1 MALKANKKQQECID
15 NIEGKYL
22 VLAGPGTGK
31 TFSVI
36 QRIKNMINKGIEPKK
51 ILCLTFSDAA
61 AGEMK
66 SRLEKELD
74 VLAIDVNIFTYH
86 SFCLQIIEDNIEEFE
101 LADNLKLISEA
112 TSRELV
118 KECIEEYSP
127 KAFRTKR
134 NDPYYFIKTIKWQI
148 EEIKKYRLNKKEY
161 FKNIEENP
169 DFKPALV
176 ELEKEL
182 KKRQEN
188 GGKIE
193 PIEGKIEKQKDKI
206 AKAYELWDIYEL
218 YTKKM
223 QELKYIDFNDMI
235 SFVLEKFEQD
245 AEFLDKIANNYE
257 YILVDEYQDTNKSQ
271 NDIVFYLTKAQQK
284 QNVFVVGDDDQIIYT
299 FQGARQDTIERFL
312 RNFPDTKVICFDE
325 NMRSTQNILDCAR
338 EISKQDNKR
347 LEVQEEFKKYNI
359 NKDLISK
366 NPNLAQKNTK
376 VRCYKY
382 VDVEQEYREIT
393 NEIEAII
400 NSDIC
405 PKDNEGVKKL
415 NEIAILTRTNGELE
429 VFSQLLKEKN
439 IPYELK
445 EGKSIFSIKS
455 SIIFYYYLQILVN
468 PELYFDRILRYLL
481 AKPFSIHPQDYQTLF
496 DEFSKFKYPYNSID
510 EINYD
515 NFIEGDKIKNFF
527 ETYKYL
533 KDYKDCESLRNVL
546 LEVGL
551 KTGIFKYYFNC
562 EINKSENIAGLKKII
577 DEGCS
582 LGEINKSISLEDFV
596 NYLNFSLED
605 DIDIKT
611 DKAPLPQNAIQLLT
625 YYGAK
630 GREFEFV
637 FMPTLTKDK
646 WESDNHS
653 LRAAIPLSKEE
664 YKDEDELKSMKLA
677 DRIKVM
683 YVGMTRAKH
692 TLRLS
697 YVQTSGT
704 KNKKPS
710 ELISKIQDMFEKET
724 EPFEYSENTF
734 WDDTAKGLL
743 KREWDYKKEFKDFI
757 EAKLKTLNYSPS
769 SINTY
774 LACPRQY
781 LYNFILDLK
790 TRSTGQDAAQFGTAV
805 HSALR
810 YMVDYALKN
819 AKYPKKEEF
828 LEKFEQALNSLA
840 LSDYE
845 TRENLLKRGQDALEI
860 YYNQL
865 IICPI
870 EYLYQT
876 EMLVVS
882 ELCGYKFKGYIDRVD
897 KNKDGTF
904 TIIDYKTGSAK
915 TQKEICPEG
924 KYENYYNQIGL
935 YKYYFEKTQNA
946 KVKEVQFVFPE
957 DCQKNLTLT
966 LDDEDCK
973 KIEEKF
979 KNTIDEIQS
988 CNFEPKYDKEVCKY
1002 CPYKD
1007 FCDMEII

>member
-148 EEIKKYRLNKKEY
+148 EEIKKYRLNKEEY

-359 NKDLISK
+359 K
-366 NPNLAQKNTK
+366 T
-376 VRCYKY
+376 YK
-382 VDVEQEYREIT
+382 EE
-393 NEIEAII
+393 N
-400 NSDIC
+400 
-405 PKDNEGVKKL
+405 
-415 NEIAILTRTNGELE
+415 
-429 VFSQLLKEKN
+429 
-439 IPYELK
+439 
-445 EGKSIFSIKS
+445 
-455 SIIFYYYLQILVN
+455 
-468 PELYFDRILRYLL
+468 
-481 AKPFSIHPQDYQTLF
+481 
-496 DEFSKFKYPYNSID
+496 D
-510 EINYD
+510 EI
-515 NFIEGDKIKNFF
+515 
-527 ETYKYL
+527 
-533 KDYKDCESLRNVL
+533 
-546 LEVGL
+546 
-551 KTGIFKYYFNC
+551 
-562 EINKSENIAGLKKII
+562 
-577 DEGCS
+577 
-582 LGEINKSISLEDFV
+582 
-596 NYLNFSLED
+596 
-605 DIDIKT
+605 
-611 DKAPLPQNAIQLLT
+611 
-625 YYGAK
+625 
-630 GREFEFV
+630 
-637 FMPTLTKDK
+637 
-646 WESDNHS
+646 
-653 LRAAIPLSKEE
+653 
-664 YKDEDELKSMKLA
+664 
-677 DRIKVM
+677 
-683 YVGMTRAKH
+683 
-692 TLRLS
+692 
-697 YVQTSGT
+697 
-704 KNKKPS
+704 
-710 ELISKIQDMFEKET
+710 
-724 EPFEYSENTF
+724 
-734 WDDTAKGLL
+734 
-743 KREWDYKKEFKDFI
+743 
-757 EAKLKTLNYSPS
+757 
-769 SINTY
+769 
-774 LACPRQY
+774 
-781 LYNFILDLK
+781 
-790 TRSTGQDAAQFGTAV
+790 
-805 HSALR
+805 
-810 YMVDYALKN
+810 
-819 AKYPKKEEF
+819 
-828 LEKFEQALNSLA
+828 
-840 LSDYE
+840 
-845 TRENLLKRGQDALEI
+845 
-860 YYNQL
+860 
-865 IICPI
+865 
-870 EYLYQT
+870 
-876 EMLVVS
+876 
-882 ELCGYKFKGYIDRVD
+882 
-897 KNKDGTF
+897 
-904 TIIDYKTGSAK
+904 
-915 TQKEICPEG
+915 
-924 KYENYYNQIGL
+924 
-935 YKYYFEKTQNA
+935 
-946 KVKEVQFVFPE
+946 
-957 DCQKNLTLT
+957 
-966 LDDEDCK
+966 
-973 KIEEKF
+973 
-979 KNTIDEIQS
+979 
-988 CNFEPKYDKEVCKY
+988 
-1002 CPYKD
+1002 
-1007 FCDMEII
+1007 